1 MEKQLLC
8 TGEHLL
14 VERSGKKNKI
24 RS

>member
-14 VERSGKKNKI
+14 VERSGKYKI